1 MIRCQAALLATKK
14 HPNRMPLFQV
24 VYGQSLILTR
34 CVVSNSS
41 NKTIVV
47 FYLLICK
54 CLLQKRRQ
62 KWKKHIQSDSISEQI
77 VWVGA

>member
-54 CLLQKRRQ
+54 CLLQKGDRNGKNIFNRTRYRNR
-62 KWKKHIQSDSISEQI
+62 
-77 VWVGA
+77 